1 MSEPIRRPPGPQHH
15 YYLRSPLLS
24 APGPLVNLP
33 RMVEQYG
40 PTAFWRFLHISS
52 YLFANP
58 ADIEAVLVTHHR
70 SFQKGI
76 GTRANPEVFGSGLL
90 TSEGDFWLRQRRL
103 SQPAFH
109 RARISGYAE
118 IMAQHAQHMLKVWR
132 NGQQLDIHA
141 EMMKVTLAIATRT
154 LFGVDIAPQMD
165 IIAHSLEAFIRQN
178 SGLNIWQLILKL
190 PTPRRYRYH
199 RGVRELND
207 IVYGIIRQRRNSLL
221 GDDLLSD
228 LLRAQD
234 SDGSS
239 MNDQQI
245 RDEVMTM
252 LLAGHETTALALSWA
267 WYLLA
272 KNPEAEARLQ
282 DELDRV
288 LSGRLPTAQD
298 VSQLP
303 YASNVVRETMRLY
316 PPAWIV
322 TRNAAADVTIGDYL
336 VPAGSNVIVSQWLTH
351 RDPRFFTDPERFDPE
366 RWSPEREGNLPRFA
380 YFPFGGGP
388 RMCIGAGFAMME
400 AVVLLAA
407 FAQCFRAVLLPD
419 HQVEPLPSITLR
431 PRHGV
436 WVQLQQRER
445 V

>member
-1 MSEPIRRPPGPQHH
+1 M
-15 YYLRSPLLS
+15 
-24 APGPLVNLP
+24 
-33 RMVEQYG
+33 
-40 PTAFWRFLHISS
+40 
-52 YLFANP
+52 
-58 ADIEAVLVTHHR
+58 
-70 SFQKGI
+70 
-76 GTRANPEVFGSGLL
+76 
-90 TSEGDFWLRQRRL
+90 
-103 SQPAFH
+103 
-109 RARISGYAE
+109 
-118 IMAQHAQHMLKVWR
+118 
-132 NGQQLDIHA
+132 
-141 EMMKVTLAIATRT
+141 
-154 LFGVDIAPQMD
+154 
-165 IIAHSLEAFIRQN
+165 
-178 SGLNIWQLILKL
+178 
-190 PTPRRYRYH
+190 
-199 RGVRELND
+199 
-207 IVYGIIRQRRNSLL
+207 
-221 GDDLLSD
+221 
-228 LLRAQD
+228 
-234 SDGSS
+234 
-239 MNDQQI
+239 
-245 RDEVMTM
+245 
-252 LLAGHETTALALSWA
+252 SWA

-322 TRNAAADVTIGDYL
+322 TRNTAADVTIGDYL

-419 HQVEPLPSITLR
+419 HQVEPLPSVTLPAA
-431 PRHGV
+431 PRSMGATPAA
-436 WVQLQQRER
+436 ER